1 MDGILIV
8 NKPKGWTSH
17 DVVGKIRHI
26 AQMKKVG
33 HAGTLDPIATG
44 VLVVLLGKA
53 TKLSDILLQ
62 KDKTYRAGVRLGL
75 TTDTYDITGVVISQT
90 EPEIT
95 KDEVDSVLRRFEG
108 KQLQQPP
115 MYSAVKQGGKK
126 LYELARQGIEVE
138 RPLREVEIYS
148 IDRLDFASPSFTI
161 EVHCSKGTYIRSL
174 IHDIGQAMGSGA
186 CMESLCRTASGSFL
200 LSDAVT
206 VEQLSKDGVAPYLI
220 PPQNIL
226 PVPEMTVDGE
236 QERLIRN
243 GNRICLLSELKL
255 GEQAELKLFGENR
268 EFLCLAGVMRENGKQ
283 WVQPK
288 IMFV

>member
-95 KDEVDSVLRRFEG
+95 KDEIDSVLRRFEG

>member
-174 IHDIGQAMGSGA
+174 IHDIGQTMGSGA
-186 CMESLCRTASGSFL
+186 CMESLCRTASGRFL

>member
-148 IDRLDFASPSFTI
+148 IDRLGFASPSFTI

-186 CMESLCRTASGSFL
+186 CMESLCRTVSGRFL

>member
-62 KDKTYRAGVRLGL
+62 KDKTYRAGVRLGFK
-75 TTDTYDITGVVISQT
+75 TDTYDITGVVISQT

-95 KDEVDSVLRRFEG
+95 KDEVESVLRRFEG

>member
-148 IDRLDFASPSFTI
+148 IDRLGFASPSFTI

-186 CMESLCRTASGSFL
+186 CMESLCRTASGRFL

>member
-115 MYSAVKQGGKK
+115 M
-126 LYELARQGIEVE
+126 
-138 RPLREVEIYS
+138 
-148 IDRLDFASPSFTI
+148 
-161 EVHCSKGTYIRSL
+161 
-174 IHDIGQAMGSGA
+174 
-186 CMESLCRTASGSFL
+186 
-200 LSDAVT
+200 
-206 VEQLSKDGVAPYLI
+206 
-220 PPQNIL
+220 
-226 PVPEMTVDGE
+226 
-236 QERLIRN
+236 
-243 GNRICLLSELKL
+243 
-255 GEQAELKLFGENR
+255 
-268 EFLCLAGVMRENGKQ
+268 
-283 WVQPK
+283 
-288 IMFV
+288 

>member
-186 CMESLCRTASGSFL
+186 CMESLCRTASGRFL

-288 IMFV
+288 IMFG

>member
-186 CMESLCRTASGSFL
+186 CMESLCRTASGRFL

>member
-8 NKPKGWTSH
+8 NKPQDWTSH
-17 DVVGKIRHI
+17 DVVGKIRHL

-53 TKLSDILLQ
+53 TKLSDKLLQ

-75 TTDTYDITGVVISQT
+75 ATDTYDITGAVVTQIKPEVT
-90 EPEIT
+90 EGGI
-95 KDEVDSVLRRFEG
+95 DSVLRRFEG
-108 KQLQQPP
+108 RQMQRPP

-148 IDRLDFASPSFTI
+148 IDRKNFASPQFAI

-174 IHDIGQAMGSGA
+174 IHDIGQELGCGA
-186 CMESLCRTASGSFL
+186 CMESLCRTASGRFL

-206 VEQLSKDGVAPYLI
+206 LEQLSKDGVAPYLI
-220 PPQNIL
+220 PPQDVL
-226 PVPEMTVDGE
+226 LVPEMTVDGE

-243 GNRICLLSELKL
+243 GNRIGLPPGVKL
-255 GEQAELKLFGENR
+255 GEQEEIKVFGENR
-268 EFLCLAGVMRENGKQ
+268 DFLCLAGVTRENGKQ
-283 WVQPK
+283 WAQPK